1 MIVMIKIAQI
11 WNNNFKEFADELEQ
25 SVDTSH
31 IILDF
36 LLEVRYIPVDRES
49 FDRIINFAFAKDIPV
64 TILTPWDRYAQPLID
79 FQQLRYS
86 RINIVHWE
94 TFWFRRTY
102 TAWSSNSEKVQENL
116 SKGIDILNPHFGN
129 PPLDFKF
136 PYITLNN
143 IAKRH
148 RCLVMDKLAKH
159 NLIDTGAIVW
169 RDILHDCTDIRHT
182 FSEDVTDS
190 VFRNYPYQY
199 WKPRRMFL
207 DQEMSP
213 WLKNQETLPIEF
225 TQSFMQLVTESDDE
239 VVFFSEKTAT
249 PILFNKPFLVASCAG
264 FHRNL
269 ESQGFELYTELFD
282 YSFDGESNIHVRYE
296 KLIENVKRY
305 AMMDSSQLNR
315 VYSDIF
321 EKLAYNKQH
330 ALKFTTDIP
339 SKVQQVIDMLKRENV
354 TDYPGPLNI
363 FL

>member
-1 MIVMIKIAQI
+1 MNAMIKIAQI

-25 SVDTSH
+25 TADTSH

-49 FDRIINFAFAKDIPV
+49 FDRIINFAFANNIPV
-64 TILTPWDRYAQPLID
+64 TILTPWDRYAFPLID
-79 FQQLRYS
+79 FQQLRYA

-102 TAWSSNSEKVQENL
+102 TAWLSNSEKVAENL
-116 SKGIDILNPHFGN
+116 SKGLDITDMQISK
-129 PPLDFKF
+129 PPLEIKF

-148 RCLVMDKLAKH
+148 RCLVMDILAKH

-169 RDILHDCTDIRHT
+169 RDILHDCTDIRDT
-182 FSEDVTDS
+182 FPEGVTDS
-190 VFRNYPYQY
+190 VFRNFPYQY
-199 WKPRRMFL
+199 WKPKRMFL
-207 DQEMSP
+207 DQEIGI

-239 VVFFSEKTAT
+239 AVFFSEKTAT

-269 ESQGFELYTELFD
+269 ESQGFALYNELFD
-282 YSFDGESNIHVRYE
+282 YSFDGESNINYRYE
-296 KLIENVKRY
+296 GLVENVKRY
-305 AMMDSSQLNR
+305 ASLDSNQLNKI
-315 VYSDIF
+315 YTDIF
-321 EKLAYNKQH
+321 EKLVHNKQH
-330 ALKFTTDIP
+330 ALKLINEVP
-339 SKVQQVIDMLKRENV
+339 SKIQEVIDMLKRENV